1 MAKSEVNGPKELPLY
16 TYLKSQK
23 GFEGFG
29 EGEIAEKMNGLL
41 AMIDPDFKNNA
52 NIKWNFTKFVVD
64 REGRVAAR
72 FEPTAGVGAVE
83 ACVASLI

>member
-29 EGEIAEKMNGLL
+29 KGPMAAVMGMLTRKIRKD
-41 AMIDPDFKNNA
+41 DPA
-52 NIKWNFTKFVVD
+52 IRWNFTKFVVD
-64 REGRVAAR
+64 REGNAVAR
-72 FEPTAGVGAVE
+72 FEPTMDMKAVE
-83 ACVASLI
+83 ECVEKLL